1 MQENNPPQQSGTVEI
16 RYIQVPVSQTPV
28 SVDMHEEQL
37 VDLTEMLRI
46 LWNGKAKILYT
57 TLIFSCIGLIY
68 AFTAPK
74 EYTVTVKVIPEVQA
88 PTANMGRLGGLA
100 AQFGLGGGL
109 SSGTLDFLP
118 VQMYPEILAST
129 NFLSEIIS
137 KSVYFE
143 LIQDSIS
150 YQQYFNEYQKKNPLI
165 TYSIGLPN
173 ILIGLFRNTS
183 VSDETNDEDMSY
195 VRRSIP
201 PKQLAAML
209 GVRKSVEL
217 DRDESTGII
226 NITVRT
232 QHPEVSFYLSEVIT
246 NALSS
251 YLTTYKTEKAR
262 NNLEFIQER
271 LSDSRAAFE
280 SVQISMA
287 EFVDQSKG
295 ALTESA
301 RMYQQRLQSEYN
313 VKFNVYNNLTE
324 QAEQAK
330 IKIQEDTPVLNV
342 IQPPL
347 YPNRPSAPNSMII
360 VIVSVFL
367 GLFTSI
373 AYLILA
379 PIGKKFKEAIIH

>member
-1 MQENNPPQQSGTVEI
+1 MFVVRGNVELVRDENT
-16 RYIQVPVSQTPV
+16 
-28 SVDMHEEQL
+28 
-37 VDLTEMLRI
+37 
-46 LWNGKAKILYT
+46 
-57 TLIFSCIGLIY
+57 
-68 AFTAPK
+68 
-74 EYTVTVKVIPEVQA
+74 
-88 PTANMGRLGGLA
+88 
-100 AQFGLGGGL
+100 
-109 SSGTLDFLP
+109 GTLNLL
-118 VQMYPEILAST
+118 VT
-129 NFLSEIIS
+129 
-137 KSVYFE
+137 
-143 LIQDSIS
+143 
-150 YQQYFNEYQKKNPLI
+150 
-165 TYSIGLPN
+165 
-173 ILIGLFRNTS
+173 
-183 VSDETNDEDMSY
+183 
-195 VRRSIP
+195 
-201 PKQLAAML
+201 
-209 GVRKSVEL
+209 
-217 DRDESTGII
+217 
-226 NITVRT
+226 T
-232 QHPEVSFYLSEVIT
+232 QHPEVSFQLSRIVVETLSE
-246 NALSS
+246 
-251 YLTTYKTEKAR
+251 YLTRYKTEKAR

-271 LSDSRAAFE
+271 LIDSRAAFE